1 MPIPQLFIQVDIIIL
16 MGLLYTKFYLDFDEN
31 EWKQISNDPIVFQTL
46 KDSVSLDIEDS
57 SHKSYKLNF
66 KEGGKLHMFR
76 VTGRFRLTWN
86 DDDVL

>member
-1 MPIPQLFIQVDIIIL
+1 MPIPQLFIRVDIIIL